1 LKAEKENSMSYT
13 TNLIWSVICTC
24 LLASPQPL
32 ALVSTD
38 VSREGDISPQDVRLY
53 QQADGTVNIVIG
65 RLSLRVD
72 SAMRT
77 RAGLVT
83 DSGLVSFMID
93 DRTRRASLPH
103 QYVVVGSRVMA
114 EFSLDAGHTDSLEP
128 LVSAHGQGRQFRM
141 WATAETPAGGRL
153 KKSVMIEFFDRYPQ
167 TILFRT
173 HYTNVGN
180 TPIHIERYGDAG
192 WQLDGTDLWAFHPR
206 NWT

>member
-1 LKAEKENSMSYT
+1 MPYT
-13 TNLIWSVICTC
+13 TNLIRLVICTC
-24 LLASPQPL
+24 LLASPQLL
-32 ALVSTD
+32 ASVSTNL
-38 VSREGDISPQDVRLY
+38 SREGNISPRNVHLY

-83 DSGLVSFMID
+83 DSGLVSLMVD

-114 EFSLDAGHTDSLEP
+114 DFSLDAGHTDSLKP

-141 WATAETPAGGRL
+141 WATAETPA
-153 KKSVMIEFFDRYPQ
+153 
-167 TILFRT
+167 
-173 HYTNVGN
+173 
-180 TPIHIERYGDAG
+180 
-192 WQLDGTDLWAFHPR
+192 
-206 NWT
+206 